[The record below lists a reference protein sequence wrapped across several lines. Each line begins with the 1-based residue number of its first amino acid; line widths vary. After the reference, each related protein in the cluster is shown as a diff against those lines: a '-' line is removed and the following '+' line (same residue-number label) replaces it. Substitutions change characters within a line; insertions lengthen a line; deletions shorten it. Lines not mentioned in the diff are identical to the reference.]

1 MLKLVLEYQN
11 FLQHCLSFLLYFD
24 SSIKLFSDMLIEKKF
39 TKELITLF
47 FSIVITKYSFIVN
60 KYLLNKN
67 DS

>member
-1 MLKLVLEYQN
+1 
-11 FLQHCLSFLLYFD
+11 
-24 SSIKLFSDMLIEKKF
+24 MLIEKKF